1 MNKEQ
6 SRKKKNENIDPT
18 LNVKELVDLQVKR
31 LDDLRLSEECRT
43 NDLRDAESK
52 RVNEVLLLSASYEEK
67 LRLAEAKRIDA
78 IRAVDVNAV
87 SIANE
92 RAVQQA
98 AVLQNQVSNSA
109 EALRALVATTAS
121 TIAQQLQQITNQTT
135 ERLAAVEKAQYE
147 GQGRGTG
154 IKDIYGWL
162 VGLIGL
168 GLYLWSVM
176 HK

>member
-1 MNKEQ
+1 
-6 SRKKKNENIDPT
+6 
-18 LNVKELVDLQVKR
+18 
-31 LDDLRLSEECRT
+31 
-43 NDLRDAESK
+43 
-52 RVNEVLLLSASYEEK
+52 
-67 LRLAEAKRIDA
+67 
-78 IRAVDVNAV
+78 VDVNAV

-98 AVLQNQVSNSA
+98 AVLQNQVSTSA

-162 VGLIGL
+162 VGLIAL
-168 GLYLWSVM
+168 GLYLWSAM